1 MGNQA
6 GPGTSPQAPPPPQA
20 PPQAGGK
27 PGGPPGQDGPS
38 RGGMSFNQMPVSDPS
53 QMAGQALLGGELAGI
68 GSPPPGI
75 GQMGQMAADAS
86 GQNNGINPQ
95 SGLPWGQHPGMGGAG
110 NPFAPQT
117 PDPFAQVPGGY
128 RPPGAP
134 PPNMYPGMNAPN
146 QNRWG
151 PGSSAGPGIPG
162 PYDKIDPNTYLT
174 KRPEGFN
181 TFLGDTAAK
190 NMIAPHERTA
200 QSYGESYSRTPP
212 PPQRKKGGK

>member
-1 MGNQA
+1 MG
-6 GPGTSPQAPPPPQA
+6 TQAPGQTPPNQSNIQASGMLGGSGIPTPGAIAQPQPMQTGGSPA
-20 PPQAGGK
+20 QGGK
-27 PGGPPGQDGPS
+27 PGGAP
-38 RGGMSFNQMPVSDPS
+38 
-53 QMAGQALLGGELAGI
+53 
-68 GSPPPGI
+68 
-75 GQMGQMAADAS
+75 S

-110 NPFAPQT
+110 NPFAPPT

-162 PYDKIDPNTYLT
+162 PYEKIDPNTYLT

-212 PPQRKKGGK
+212 PPKRKKGGK